1 MLLETAYF
9 IRRINRFTIEC
20 QMEGNKALAY
30 LPNPG
35 RLWEIL
41 IPGRILYLSKRGKGL
56 PYTVWAALRH
66 NTLICLNTL
75 YINEVAEFILK
86 GGFIEDLKDFKVKG
100 REYKIDK
107 HRIDFLLENNSRSL
121 PLEVKSCTLFHEN
134 IAMFPDAVTERG
146 RLHLET
152 LVKNKGGI
160 LFIVNF
166 PHAEFFLPDFHTD
179 PNFSEALSKNR
190 NNLLIKAISVNW
202 KEDMSFEYFRELKIP
217 WDIYDKEAMD
227 KGAYLI
233 CGRLSKGIS
242 LRVGSLGNIYFKAGY
257 YVYVGSAMNS
267 LLSRVKRHLSL
278 KKTKRWH
285 IDYFIP
291 SLERIKAIPIRSSI
305 SLECALAKALDKIAH
320 SKMPNFGCSDC
331 NCMSHLFWFRKNPF
345 EQERFIE
352 IILNFRIGRL
362 RGLIEKSPSP
372 LD

>member
-1 MLLETAYF
+1 
-9 IRRINRFTIEC
+9 
-20 QMEGNKALAY
+20 MEDSKVLAY

-41 IPGRILYLSKRGKGL
+41 IPGRILYLSKREKGL

-66 NTLICLNTL
+66 KTLICLNTH

-86 GGFIEDLKDFKVKG
+86 GGFIEELKELKVKR
-100 REYKIDK
+100 REYKIDR
-107 HRIDFLLENNSRSL
+107 HRIDFLLEKNSQKF

-152 LVKNKGGI
+152 LAKNKGGI

-166 PHAEFFLPDFHTD
+166 PYAKFFLPDFHTD
-179 PNFSEALSKNR
+179 PNFSEALSKYR

-202 KEDMSFEYFRELKIP
+202 KEDMTFEYVRELKIP
-217 WDIYDKEAMD
+217 WDIYDKEAVD
-227 KGAYLI
+227 KGAYLL
-233 CGRLSKGIS
+233 CGRLPKGIS
-242 LRVGSLGNIYFKAGY
+242 LRVGSLGKIYFKAGY
-257 YVYVGSAMNS
+257 YVYVGSGMNS
-267 LLSRVKRHLSL
+267 LVSRVKRHLSV

-291 SLERIKAIPIRSSI
+291 YLDRIKAIPIRSSI
-305 SLECALAKALDKIAH
+305 SLECALAKALERIAH
-320 SKMPNFGCSDC
+320 SNIPNFGSSDC
-331 NCMSHLFWFRKNPF
+331 NCISHLFWFRDNPF

-362 RGLIEKSPSP
+362 RNLIEKSLSP